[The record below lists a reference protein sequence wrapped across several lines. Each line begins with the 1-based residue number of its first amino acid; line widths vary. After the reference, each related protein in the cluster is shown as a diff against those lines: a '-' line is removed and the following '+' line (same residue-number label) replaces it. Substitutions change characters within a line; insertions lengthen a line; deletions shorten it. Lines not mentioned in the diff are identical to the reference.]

1 MNEEKKE
8 AEVIR
13 IGLTLE
19 GEMARRFTELKKY
32 WGLEANTDVLRMLIT
47 REYEKLKTGRSEG

>member
-1 MNEEKKE
+1 MSTEKQEE

-13 IGLTLE
+13 IGLTLQ
-19 GEMARRFTELKKY
+19 GEMARRFRTIKKH

-47 REYEKLKTGRSEG
+47 REYEKITERRE